1 MIYQSGG
8 VSYAVTL
15 EPLSGGT
22 YRVLIGEREVIVAAQ
37 PVEGGWLLSL
47 DGSQIMVYAA
57 VCGSERFLA
66 LDGESYTLNIPEAR
80 RRSSMASAGGANEI
94 FLTAQM
100 PGQVRE
106 IYVQAGETV
115 TRRQTLLLLEAMKME
130 IRVVAPADGLVRRVL
145 VEAGE
150 IVERGQRLVEL
161 DTTE

>member
-8 VSYAVTL
+8 VSYAVTV
-15 EPLSGGT
+15 EPLADGT

-37 PVEGGWLLSL
+37 MVEGGWLLSL
-47 DGSQIMVYAA
+47 DGVQVTVYAA
-57 VCGSERFLA
+57 ARGSERFLA
-66 LDGESYTLNIPEAR
+66 LDGESYTLTIPESR
-80 RRSSMASAGGANEI
+80 RRTAGAGTGGTNEV

-106 IYVQAGETV
+106 VYVQAGDIV
-115 TRRQTLLLLEAMKME
+115 TRGQTQLLLEAMKME
-130 IRVVAPADGLVRRVL
+130 IRIVAPADGLVRRVL
-145 VEAGE
+145 VEADE